1 VTLGRKHYLFAGSDG
16 GGEQWALIAALI
28 KAAWLNGVEPHAHL
42 KGVLEG
48 MTNAHPLSRIAV

>member
-1 VTLGRKHYLFAGSDG
+1 MTLGRKHYLFAGSDG

-28 KAAWLNGVEPHAHL
+28 KAAWLNGVEPYAHL

-48 MTNAHPLSRIAV
+48 NAHPLSRIAV